1 METLEEVLVRVHAVG
16 REATEGA
23 GEVEEIVA
31 FPRKRARRRGR
42 GRISWWGEVEVVRA
56 RGRGD
61 CRSGRGG
68 RARCTRRARRCLRAA
83 APEVS
88 SPILEIDDWIGV
100 LIEELLRVEL
110 TGAALGVRQ
119 LLNRWRIERWSLAG
133 AAVVLPDSPKSFGPS
148 RGAHVK

>member
-1 METLEEVLVRVHAVG
+1 VETLEEVLVRVHAVG

-56 RGRGD
+56 SGRGD

-68 RARCTRRARRCLRAA
+68 PRCTRRARRCLRAA

-110 TGAALGVRQ
+110 DVSAALGVRQ
-119 LLNRWRIERWSLAG
+119 LLNRVADRAL
-133 AAVVLPDSPKSFGPS
+133 V
-148 RGAHVK
+148 